1 MEAAERLKI
10 SAENLNSMLSAS
22 LKKISDTKKR
32 TRKLKA
38 VSVLRKR
45 SKKEETKLEIPS
57 VFKKSVKKIE
67 SKVSTVGSDL
77 FGNILGFVS
86 ILVLGTVIT
95 NIDKIK
101 EGLDEA
107 RKKITKS
114 LEPVVENVKAIFE
127 GIQGFIDVFNTSD
140 RDKEYSDLL
149 KTTEDLKKVEE
160 QFLGIK
166 KDAENLEKTYQ
177 DVKNG
182 KYANQK
188 GFALNEKGELTSG
201 ETFTY
206 DKSRKKPY
214 EVTNPNG
221 TTTSYSF
228 EEFFAK
234 YRETDLSNIV
244 TKDERL
250 PNVGMEYS
258 FSKAINEYDFYDNF
272 SSVKGDRKNRAMFEL
287 LYNSDSI
294 NEIENQTIIYQ
305 KQTVITDQEL

>member
-107 RKKITKS
+107 RKK
-114 LEPVVENVKAIFE
+114 N
-127 GIQGFIDVFNTSD
+127 N
-140 RDKEYSDLL
+140 
-149 KTTEDLKKVEE
+149 
-160 QFLGIK
+160 
-166 KDAENLEKTYQ
+166 
-177 DVKNG
+177 
-182 KYANQK
+182 
-188 GFALNEKGELTSG
+188 
-201 ETFTY
+201 
-206 DKSRKKPY
+206 
-214 EVTNPNG
+214 
-221 TTTSYSF
+221 
-228 EEFFAK
+228 
-234 YRETDLSNIV
+234 
-244 TKDERL
+244 
-250 PNVGMEYS
+250 
-258 FSKAINEYDFYDNF
+258 
-272 SSVKGDRKNRAMFEL
+272 
-287 LYNSDSI
+287 
-294 NEIENQTIIYQ
+294 
-305 KQTVITDQEL
+305 